1 MNQNKNF
8 LPIVDQQKIH
18 ETYIREY
25 TNDEILA
32 VAIEEMSE
40 LTKHLTK
47 IMRKKEPL
55 KDNAG
60 CLEEMADI
68 QICINTLKLYM
79 DIPEDEMQHA
89 ISEKLRKYQ

>member
-1 MNQNKNF
+1 MRQNKFF
-8 LPIVDQQKIH
+8 LSIADQQKIH
-18 ETYIREY
+18 EKYIKEH

-55 KDNAG
+55 KDNVG
-60 CLEEMADI
+60 CLEEMADV

-79 DIPEDEMQHA
+79 DISEDEMQYA